1 MGRNSKILDLMGQR
15 QKHKEENKTTQSQ
28 TSNKFWCIR
37 FGCLDCEM
45 VYISSNGQVQ
55 DSHGWSLQNVKRTFW
70 NFIDGVLLFFQ
81 TLVMPNS
88 SRRGDR
94 YVTSIGAPRSG
105 LYNNSRTERR
115 IGRPATSCGVSA
127 PPAMGGG

>member
-70 NFIDGVLLFFQ
+70 NLIDGVLLFF
-81 TLVMPNS
+81 S
-88 SRRGDR
+88 DAGD
-94 YVTSIGAPRSG
+94 AKFQQ
-105 LYNNSRTERR
+105 ERR
-115 IGRPATSCGVSA
+115 QICYFNWCSKIWAL
-127 PPAMGGG
+127 